1 MLWKRLDKGK
11 LPRKKTKKKTGKFGV
26 DWTTVND

>member
-11 LPRKKTKKKTGKFGV
+11 LPRKKKKNTGKFGV